1 MDPSLAKWSR
11 KKKAGYGAKGNPF
24 LNHPLISDASPQL
37 VHCSAGKTAIRN
49 HACFILNKIFFK
61 SRGKMCKMT
70 LKSSGSEKEM
80 NATLEKESG
89 DLHGRQL

>member
-1 MDPSLAKWSR
+1 
-11 KKKAGYGAKGNPF
+11 
-24 LNHPLISDASPQL
+24 
-37 VHCSAGKTAIRN
+37 
-49 HACFILNKIFFK
+49 
-61 SRGKMCKMT
+61 MCKMT